1 MSTATTNT
9 IEVNVLGRLKKKIEL
24 PPGVRVLG
32 PDESV
37 PDGYDVIRLLHQ
49 DHGDIRIVWDSEDI
63 GQITDA
69 KETFNQLI
77 EEGMVPYLV
86 DPETGEATSITD
98 EFDPFAE
105 ELVMKDDH
113 RQPRQKKRKEIVATP
128 QKMLA
133 GG

>member
-1 MSTATTNT
+1 MTTATT
-9 IEVNVLGRLKKKIEL
+9 IEVNILGNLKKTINL

-32 PDESV
+32 PDEPV
-37 PDGYDVIRLLHQ
+37 PDGCDVIRLLHQ

-105 ELVMKDDH
+105 ELVMRDDH
-113 RQPRQKKRKEIVATP
+113 RKPRQKRKEIVATP
-128 QKMLA
+128 QQMLA